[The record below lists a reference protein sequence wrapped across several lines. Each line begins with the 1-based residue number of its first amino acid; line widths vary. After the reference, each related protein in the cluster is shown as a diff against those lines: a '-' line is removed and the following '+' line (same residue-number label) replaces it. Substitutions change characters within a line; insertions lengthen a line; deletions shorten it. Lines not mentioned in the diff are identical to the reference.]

1 MNVFRGLIWCLLL
14 AVVGA
19 MAWESLSTD
28 MGFVLIRWHGK
39 IIETTVAYGL
49 IFWLLISIALW
60 SLWFLVRLPFNAWQ
74 VLAKK
79 QARSR
84 MINGLQAFHEGRYA
98 RAENLLLKAAKQDD
112 IKTIAL
118 MSAHD
123 AANLLNE
130 PARATQHHAALLQH
144 DPDAATLQAAT
155 KALKN
160 NNTEQVIDLLEPLQE
175 AKKLSPQGQYLY
187 LQALEKNNRAL
198 DALALL
204 NALHKEQALSANVLA
219 ELDIRLHASAIEQ
232 SSDADV
238 CLHQWQKLPD
248 RLRNNTAILKIFA
261 MRADTLGLE
270 PKAVQVLSEHLNQ
283 NWTPEL
289 LGSLIAISAH
299 ENDQRLDLCNAWLPQ
314 HPDDAALHAALGKLY
329 GQDKNYSKA
338 EAMLQRSVS
347 LSASTE
353 AWENLGNIYN
363 AQQKN
368 EQASTAYANA
378 LRLQREQTPLLLT
391 GQSLREQIASQAVAD
406 IRNEHGF
413 PILPENQEPSD

>member
-14 AVVGA
+14 AAIGA
-19 MAWESLSTD
+19 VAWESLATD

-49 IFWLLISIALW
+49 IFWLLISVSLW
-60 SLWFLVRLPFNAWQ
+60 SIWFLARLPFNAWQ
-74 VLAKK
+74 TLAKK

-84 MINGLQAFHEGRYA
+84 LINGMQAFHEGRYA
-98 RAENLLLKAAKQDD
+98 RAENLLLKAAKQTD

-118 MSAHD
+118 MSAYD

-130 PARATQHHAALLQH
+130 PTRAAQHHAALLQH
-144 DPDAATLQAAT
+144 DPDAANLQAAT
-155 KALKN
+155 MALKN
-160 NNTEQVIDLLEPLQE
+160 GDTEQVITILTPLQE
-175 AKKLSPQGQYLY
+175 TKKISPQGQYLY
-187 LQALEKNNRAL
+187 LQALEKNNRAV
-198 DALALL
+198 DALAFL
-204 NALHKEQALSANVLA
+204 NTLRKEQALSTNVLA
-219 ELDIRLHASAIEQ
+219 ELDIQLHASAIEQ
-232 SSDADV
+232 NRDADV
-238 CLHQWQKLPD
+238 CLNQWQNLPE
-248 RLRNNTAILKIFA
+248 RLRNNTVILKTFA
-261 MRADTLGLE
+261 MRADALGLE
-270 PKAVQVLSEHLNQ
+270 TKAVQVLGEHLNQ
-283 NWTPEL
+283 YWTSEL
-289 LGSLIAISAH
+289 LNTLSAISVHA
-299 ENDQRLDLCNAWLPQ
+299 NDQRLGLCEAWLPQ

-347 LSASTE
+347 LAASTD
-353 AWENLGNIYN
+353 AWESLGNIYS

-378 LRLQREQTPLLLT
+378 LRLQREQLPLLLT

-413 PILPENQEPSD
+413 PVLPT